1 MNRSGNSHVH
11 SRPRKSLV
19 TDTGIPP
26 RATPFYLFSRN
37 HRLFSQRDKKS
48 DAMNTTTEQEQQRET
63 TRNNA
68 KQHETT
74 RNNTKQHETTRNNT
88 KQHETTRNNVIATRR
103 EGQ

>member
-11 SRPRKSLV
+11 SWPRKSLV

-37 HRLFSQRDKKS
+37 HRLFSQQRDKKS
-48 DAMNTTTEQEQQRET
+48 DAMNTTTTWTRT
-63 TRNNA
+63 RTATRNNA
-68 KQHETT
+68 KQH
-74 RNNTKQHETTRNNT
+74 KTTRNNT